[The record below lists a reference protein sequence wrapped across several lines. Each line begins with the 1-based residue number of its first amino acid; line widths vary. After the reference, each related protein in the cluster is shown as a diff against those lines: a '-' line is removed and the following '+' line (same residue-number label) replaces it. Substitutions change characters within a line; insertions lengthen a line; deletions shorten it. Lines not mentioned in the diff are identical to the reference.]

1 VRRNTFDVLSSWF
14 GSGRFLVL
22 FATLAFGV
30 IPLGAQTPHTARIEG
45 VDDPALLA
53 LLHSVSSTL
62 DVEAEVPAS
71 LLHLRRRA
79 EGDVEAFMGVFQSRG
94 YYGAKIDL
102 DLDRDAALVSVVFRV
117 SLGPQ
122 YVFGDLQ
129 ILPDGDALADVLPP
143 PDVLGLTV
151 GAPAL
156 ADVILAADS
165 GLLEHLR
172 AHGYPAP
179 AIAKRDVVVVHDART
194 VDVAFHVQPGARAVY
209 GAPDYA
215 GLERTRP
222 VVVDRLL
229 PWKEGDP
236 FDQRQLGELRTRLY
250 ETGLFATAAA
260 EALPGEIDVNGAMP
274 VRVTV
279 TERPPRTISTGLE
292 YKSDEGVGAH
302 VDWEHRNMKGLG
314 HDFGV
319 NATLA
324 TELRE
329 LGLRYRVNRY
339 RRLDQDL
346 GLSFRIA
353 QEEREAYDSERIDAL
368 ALVDRTVNPRLNI
381 SMGAGIRVGNVEQRG
396 EESSYEL
403 IYFPVE
409 ARLDRS
415 DDLLDP
421 SRGFKFRARI
431 EPYIDPFGDLRLF
444 TKGDVEFSY
453 YLGFGAFETEEGRT
467 LPNWVLAS
475 RVRVGG
481 IAGEELED
489 IPADVRFYGGGGGSI
504 RGYRYQTV
512 SPLDDDDPIGG
523 RSLAEF
529 SIELRRRISESL
541 GLVAFIDGGSA
552 FESAW
557 PDFGSDIQY
566 GAGLGVRYYTP
577 LGPMRFDVAVPLN
590 KRDEIDDSFQIYLSI
605 GHAF

>member
-1 VRRNTFDVLSSWF
+1 MFSSWS
-14 GSGRFLVL
+14 GSCRFAVL
-22 FATLAFGV
+22 LATLAFCLM
-30 IPLGAQTPHTARIEG
+30 PLGAQTPHTARIEG

-53 LLHSVSSTL
+53 LLQSVSSTL
-62 DVEAEVPAS
+62 DIEAEVPAS

-79 EGDVEAFMGVFQSRG
+79 ESDVEAFMGVFQSRG
-94 YYGAKIDL
+94 FYGAKIDL
-102 DLDRDAALVSVVFRV
+102 DLDRDVTPVPVIFRMEP
-117 SLGPQ
+117 GPQ
-122 YVFGDLQ
+122 YVFGELQ
-129 ILPDGDALADVLPP
+129 VLPEGDAQADALPA
-143 PDVLGLTV
+143 PDALGLAP

-172 AHGYPAP
+172 TNGFPAP
-179 AIAKRDVVVVHDART
+179 AIAKREVVVDHDSQT
-194 VDVAFHVQPGARAVY
+194 VNVAFHVATGARAVY

-250 ETGLFATAAA
+250 DTGLFATASA
-260 EALPGEIDVNGAMP
+260 EALPGEIDANGEMP
-274 VRVTV
+274 VRITV

-292 YKSDEGVGAH
+292 YKSDEGAGAH
-302 VDWEHRNMKGLG
+302 IDWEHRNMKGLG

-329 LGLRYRVNRY
+329 IGLRYRVNRF

-353 QEEREAYDSERIDAL
+353 QEEREAYDSERIDIL
-368 ALVDRTVNPRLNI
+368 AMVDRKVNPRLNI
-381 SMGAGIRVGNVEQRG
+381 SAGAGIRVGNVEQR
-396 EESSYEL
+396 EVKSSYEL
-403 IYFPVE
+403 IHFPLE

-415 DDLLDP
+415 DDPLDP

-431 EPYIDPFGDLRLF
+431 EPYGDPLGDLRLF
-444 TKGDVEFSY
+444 TKGEVEFSY
-453 YLGFGAFETEEGRT
+453 YLGFGAIGISKGRT

-475 RVRVGG
+475 RIRAGG
-481 IAGEELED
+481 IGGEELED

-504 RGYRYQTV
+504 RGYRFQTV
-512 SPLDDDDPIGG
+512 SPLDGEDPIGG

-529 SIELRRRISESL
+529 SIELRRRISETL
-541 GLVAFIDGGSA
+541 GIVAFIDGGGA
-552 FESAW
+552 FEAAW

-566 GAGLGVRYYTP
+566 GAGLGLRYYTP

-590 KRDEIDDSFQIYLSI
+590 KRDEIDDAFQIYLSI

>member
-1 VRRNTFDVLSSWF
+1 MFSSWF
-14 GSGRFLVL
+14 GSGRFAVL
-22 FATLAFGV
+22 LATVVLCV
-30 IPLGAQTPHTARIEG
+30 SPLGAETPYTARIDG
-45 VDDPALLA
+45 VDEPALLA
-53 LLHSVSSTL
+53 LLHGVSDTL
-62 DVEAEVPAS
+62 AVEAEIPAS

-79 EGDVEAFMGVFQSRG
+79 EGDVEEFLSVFQSQG
-94 YYGAKIDL
+94 YYGAEVSL
-102 DLDRDAALVSVVFRV
+102 DLDRDIAPVPIVFRV
-117 SLGPQ
+117 ETGPQ
-122 YVFGDLQ
+122 YTLNVVEIRHDEGAIPLDL
-129 ILPDGDALADVLPP
+129 PAPEE
-143 PDVLGLTV
+143 LGLAS

-156 ADVILAADS
+156 ASAILAADA
-165 GLLEHLR
+165 GLLEQLGT
-172 AHGYPAP
+172 HGYPAP
-179 AIAKRDVVVVHDART
+179 TIAKRDVVVDHATQT
-194 VDVAFHVQPGARAVY
+194 VDVTFHVQSGMYATY
-209 GAPDYA
+209 GAPDYE

-250 ETGLFATAAA
+250 ETGLFATASAQ
-260 EALPGEIDVNGAMP
+260 ALPGDIDASGAMP

-292 YKSDEGVGAH
+292 YKSDEGAGAH
-302 VDWEHRNMKGLG
+302 IDWEHRNMKGLG

-329 LGLRYRVNRY
+329 IGLRYRINRF

-346 GLSFRIA
+346 GLSFRIS
-353 QEEREAYDSERIDAL
+353 QEEREAYDSERVDTL

-381 SMGAGIRVGNVEQRG
+381 SAGAGIRVGNVEQR
-396 EESSYEL
+396 EVKSSYEL

-415 DDLLDP
+415 DDPLDP

-431 EPYIDPFGDLRLF
+431 EPYVDPLGDLRLF
-444 TKGDVEFSY
+444 TKGEVEFSY
-453 YLGFGAFETEEGRT
+453 YLGFGAIEISKGRT

-475 RVRVGG
+475 RIRAGG
-481 IAGEELED
+481 IGGEELED

-504 RGYRYQTV
+504 RGYRFQTV
-512 SPLDDDDPIGG
+512 SPLDGEDPIGG

-529 SIELRRRISESL
+529 SIELRRRISETL
-541 GLVAFIDGGSA
+541 GIVAFVDGGGA
-552 FESAW
+552 FEAAW

-566 GAGLGVRYYTP
+566 GAGLGLRYYTP

-590 KRDEIDDSFQIYLSI
+590 KRDEIDDAFQIYLSI